1 MPLIILPLLLLVAA
15 LAWADTPKRSL
26 VYYSAEAKR
35 QDPGF
40 VADST
45 RGRAFVARDWGVS
58 RRHASCAACHAES
71 PQAPGRHAGGG
82 EAIAPLSPAATPG
95 RFRNPDRVEKRFR
108 RDCKEVLGRVC
119 TAAEKADFIRYAM
132 DGQ

>member
-1 MPLIILPLLLLVAA
+1 MPFIILPLLLIVAA

-35 QDPGF
+35 QDPAF
-40 VADST
+40 VADSG
-45 RGRAFVARDWGVS
+45 RGRSFVARDWGVS

-71 PQAPGRHAGGG
+71 PYAPGRHASGG
-82 EAIAPLSPAATPG
+82 ESIAPLSPAVTAG

-108 RDCKEVLGRVC
+108 RDCKEVLGRAC
-119 TAAEKADFIRYAM
+119 TAAEKADFIKFAM
-132 DGQ
+132 DGR

>member
-40 VADST
+40 IADST

-71 PQAPGRHAGGG
+71 PHAPGRHAGGG

>member
-1 MPLIILPLLLLVAA
+1 MPLILLPLLLLLAA
-15 LAWADTPKRSL
+15 IAWADTPKRSL

-40 VADST
+40 VADSE
-45 RGRAFVARDWGVS
+45 RGRSFVTRSWGMS
-58 RRHASCAACHAES
+58 RHHASCAACHADS
-71 PQAPGRHAGGG
+71 PHAPGRHADEGD
-82 EAIAPLSPAATPG
+82 AIAPLSPVATPG

-119 TAAEKADFIRYAM
+119 TAAEKADFIKFAM
-132 DGQ
+132 EGR

>member
-71 PQAPGRHAGGG
+71 PHAPGRHAGGG

-108 RDCKEVLGRVC
+108 RDCREVLRRVC